1 MKRHIHAAVAAIF
14 CLVLTVLAG
23 TSSAQSHGRHLVRLY
38 KATLLLDADTQTPFV
53 ATDLNNLGE
62 VAGDAKRP
70 TLDWPGQLPYQAAV
84 WRQGQV
90 TRLQEPDFP
99 LGSGAGGLNDRGQVI
114 GGVDEST
121 VSWGALWTNG
131 TLSHVGSIEGEFNF
145 GLTGINNRGHIITGT
160 GFDGV
165 SYLVDG
171 VQGTGWAVLG
181 ALPPAPNGVNSSAD
195 GLNFADDVVGS
206 DFGPTGRRALLWR
219 DDTVEMLGTL
229 PGMTESEAKR
239 INSFDRIVGFS
250 RNSQTGLQR
259 AFLWRNGRMRAL
271 PLIRRADDE
280 SSTAADIN
288 DWGQIVGNEKA
299 AGSSLSR
306 AVLWEHGRAF
316 DLNALV
322 RAADALQP
330 HVTLFSAFRVNER
343 GQILVAARDDR
354 VGDIDVFYLLTPVF
368 EWR

>member
-1 MKRHIHAAVAAIF
+1 MKRHIHAALAAIF

-23 TSSAQSHGRHLVRLY
+23 TSSAHGHERHLVRLY
-38 KATLLLDADTQTPFV
+38 KATLLLDPDTQTPFV
-53 ATDLNNLGE
+53 AGDLNNLGE

-90 TRLQEPDFP
+90 TRLQEPQLP
-99 LGSGAGGLNDRGQVI
+99 LASGASGLNDRGQVI
-114 GGVDEST
+114 GEVDTTT

-131 TLSHVGSIEGEFNF
+131 ALSTVGSIEGTFNF
-145 GLTGINNRGHIITGT
+145 SLTGINNRGHIITAT
-160 GFDGV
+160 GNEGV
-165 SYLVDG
+165 SYLLDEVHG
-171 VQGTGWAVLG
+171 HTGLQ
-181 ALPPAPNGVNSSAD
+181 PAPGGSGTSAE
-195 GLNFADDVVGS
+195 GINFADHVVGS
-206 DFGPTGRRALLWR
+206 DFGPNGRRALLWT

-250 RNSQTGLQR
+250 RDSQTGLQR

-271 PLIRRADDE
+271 PLIHRADDE
-280 SSTAADIN
+280 LSTAADIN

-299 AGSSLSR
+299 AGSTISH
-306 AVLWEHGRAF
+306 AVLWEHGRVF

-354 VGDIDVFYLLTPVF
+354 VGNIDVFYLLTPVF